1 MGYKI
6 TDAAKASPLL
16 IPLPYYP
23 HENVGVGGPYEVN
36 ASARCSSCSADEQA
50 AFEAEQVGKPKRF
63 FREAEPGEYQAI
75 AEHYKATKGIPGI
88 LLLVADEQPQASKQ
102 TEKK

>member
-6 TDAAKASPLL
+6 TDKAKQNPLL

-50 AFEAEQVGKPKRF
+50 AFEADQVGKPKRS
-63 FREAEPGEYQAI
+63 FREAEPAEYQAI

-88 LLLVADEQPQASKQ
+88 LLLVADEQAALKQ
-102 TEKK
+102 TAEKK